1 VLKRGAFDMMLDE
14 RKIKILAAVIHDY
27 IATAEP
33 IGSRTIAR
41 KYRIGI
47 SPATI
52 RNEMADLEEL
62 GYLSQPH
69 TSAGRVPS
77 HKGYR
82 FYVDFL
88 MPVKKLSDTE
98 QALIRRIFN
107 KRVNELEQ
115 LVREAARV
123 ISTLTSYTTL
133 TIGPQLKTSR
143 LKHIN
148 VNRIDETKGLLLMV
162 TNYGTV
168 SHNIIE
174 IPQNLNDSDLVRISN
189 VLNANLQGKTL
200 VEITSDII
208 DSIKNEMIEYDEI
221 LNILLEILL
230 ENLDDVDESGNVV
243 STGSSKMLDYPEFQD
258 VEKAKNFFSLLEQN
272 DLMTKVLKTSM
283 KPDSI
288 NITIGSENPFI
299 EFQDFSIVT
308 SNIRVD
314 DKDLG
319 VFGILGPTRMEYSRV
334 VSILEQVTNYLTKTL
349 STML

>member
-1 VLKRGAFDMMLDE
+1 MMLDD

-88 MPVKKLSDTE
+88 MPVRKLSDNE

-107 KRVNELEQ
+107 KRVKELEQ
-115 LVREAARV
+115 LVKEAAMV
-123 ISTLTSYTTL
+123 ISRLTSYTTL
-133 TIGPQLKTSR
+133 TMGPQLKTSQ
-143 LKHIN
+143 LKHIH

-168 SHNIIE
+168 SHHIIE
-174 IPQNLNDSDLVRISN
+174 MPQNLNDSDLVRITN
-189 VLNANLQGKTL
+189 ILNDNLAGKTIS
-200 VEITSDII
+200 EITGDIM
-208 DSIKNEMIEYDEI
+208 DTIKNEMIEYDEI

-230 ENLDDVDESGNVV
+230 ENLDDVSESNSVV

-258 VEKAKNFFSLLEQN
+258 VEKAKNFFSLLEQHE
-272 DLMTKVLKTSM
+272 LIIKALKSSS
-283 KPDSI
+283 KPNVI
-288 NITIGSENPFI
+288 NVTIGNENPVI
-299 EFQDFSIVT
+299 ELQDFSIVT
-308 SNIRVD
+308 SNISLD
-314 DKDLG
+314 GKNLG

-334 VSILEQVTNYLTKTL
+334 VTILEQVTNYLIKTV

>member
-1 VLKRGAFDMMLDE
+1 MMLDD
-14 RKIKILAAVIHDY
+14 RKIKILAAVVHDY

-82 FYVDFL
+82 CYVDFL
-88 MPVKKLSDTE
+88 MPVKKLSAAE
-98 QALIRRIFN
+98 HGLIRQIFD

-123 ISTLTSYTTL
+123 ISNLTSYTTL
-133 TIGPQLKTSR
+133 TMGPQLKSSR

-174 IPQNLNDSDLVRISN
+174 MPQNLNDSDLVRISN
-189 VLNANLQGKTL
+189 ILNDNLVGKTL
-200 VEITSDII
+200 LEITSDIM
-208 DSIKNEMIEYDEI
+208 DNIKNEMIEYDEI
-221 LNILLEILL
+221 LNMLLEILI
-230 ENLDDVDESGNVV
+230 ENLDEEDERSKVV

-258 VEKAKNFFSLLEQN
+258 VEKAKNFFSLLEKS
-272 DLMTKVLKTSM
+272 DLMTKALKTST
-283 KPDSI
+283 KPAAI
-288 NITIGSENPFI
+288 NITIGSENPFT
-299 EFQDFSIVT
+299 ELQDFSIVT
-308 SNIRVD
+308 SNIMVD
-314 DKDLG
+314 GKDLG

-334 VSILEQVTNYLTKTL
+334 VSILEHVTNYLIKAL

>member
-1 VLKRGAFDMMLDE
+1 MMLDD
-14 RKIKILAAVIHDY
+14 RKIKILAAVVHDY

-88 MPVKKLSDTE
+88 MPVRKLSDNE

-107 KRVNELEQ
+107 KRVKELEQ
-115 LVREAARV
+115 LVKEAAMV
-123 ISTLTSYTTL
+123 ISRLTSYTTL
-133 TIGPQLKTSR
+133 TMGPQLKTSQ
-143 LKHIN
+143 LKHVH

-168 SHNIIE
+168 SHHIIE
-174 IPQNLNDSDLVRISN
+174 MPQNLNDSDLVRITN
-189 VLNANLQGKTL
+189 ILNDNLAGKTIS
-200 VEITSDII
+200 EITGDIM
-208 DSIKNEMIEYDEI
+208 DNIKNEMIEYDEI

-230 ENLDDVDESGNVV
+230 ENLDDVIESNSVV

-258 VEKAKNFFSLLEQN
+258 VEKAKNFFSLLEQHE
-272 DLMTKVLKTSM
+272 LIRKALKSSS
-283 KPDSI
+283 KPNAI
-288 NITIGSENPFI
+288 NVTIGNENPVI
-299 EFQDFSIVT
+299 ELQDFSIVT
-308 SNIRVD
+308 SNISLD
-314 DKDLG
+314 GKNLG

-334 VSILEQVTNYLTKTL
+334 VTILEQVTNYLIKTV